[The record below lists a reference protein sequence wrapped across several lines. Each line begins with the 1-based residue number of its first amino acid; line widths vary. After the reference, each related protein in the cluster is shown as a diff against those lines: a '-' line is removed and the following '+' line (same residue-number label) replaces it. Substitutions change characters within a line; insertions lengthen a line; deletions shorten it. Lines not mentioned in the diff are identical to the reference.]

1 MVCTSLS
8 VKTAAILDIRVSGV
22 YIYESTFTTIISEV
36 ETGKAVII
44 AFGLANHGTL
54 SGTGRIQITANG
66 TIIKTIDY
74 QMAAGIA
81 VTTPL
86 GPGVSPAI
94 SSQYITHSFDTE
106 GTYEICVEVI
116 DQW

>member
-8 VKTAAILDIRVSGV
+8 VKTAATVDIRVSSAS
-22 YIYESTFTTIISEV
+22 IYESTFTTIISEV
-36 ETGKAVII
+36 ETGKAIII
-44 AFGLANHGTL
+44 AFTLANHGTL

-66 TIIKTIDY
+66 TIIKTTDY
-74 QMAAGIA
+74 QMAAG
-81 VTTPL
+81 VETTTPL
-86 GPGVSPAI
+86 GPVVIAAV